1 MKKIVSWVG
10 IFVFCATLGYSF
22 IPQTAS
28 AVNVKR
34 WQGRYLGTWDDTY
47 DNCTGDLS
55 QDGTIIIRLIKTKKN
70 GKITSAAVFFSDD
83 TSDRIDAKGKIYTKN
98 NVRRIRLNYLHDYG
112 SYAIKA
118 KLTNKKQIIG
128 RYDHNNLSCTWGGT
142 INAIKK

>member
-83 TSDRIDAKGKIYTKN
+83 TSDRIDAKGKI
-98 NVRRIRLNYLHDYG
+98 VFPG
-112 SYAIKA
+112 F
-118 KLTNKKQIIG
+118 
-128 RYDHNNLSCTWGGT
+128 
-142 INAIKK
+142 INTQGVEVKEKGFDKIVSLAPEVL